1 LPPGGDRLYARQ
13 MNEDIEISTDPARL
27 DIDVIH
33 RYLSEDS
40 YWARGIPLAL
50 VKRAVENSL
59 CFGAYLNRRQVG
71 FARVITDRATFAY
84 LADVFVLEP
93 YRGRGYGKVLVQAIM
108 EHPYLQGLRQMLL
121 FTRDAHSL
129 YAPFGFLI
137 PDNPERIMIRRGVTG
152 YSNQT

>member
-108 EHPYLQGLRQMLL
+108 EHPDLQGLRQMLL

>member
-1 LPPGGDRLYARQ
+1 LPPRGDRLYARQ

>member
-1 LPPGGDRLYARQ
+1 MDL
-13 MNEDIEISTDPARL
+13 EVSTDFERL
-27 DIDVIH
+27 DVELIH
-33 RYLSEDS
+33 RYLAEES
-40 YWARGIPLAL
+40 YWARGIPLDL
-50 VKRAVENSL
+50 VRRAVENSF
-59 CFGAYLNRRQVG
+59 CFGAYLGEQQVG

-84 LADVFVLEP
+84 LADVFILEP

-108 EHPYLQGLRQMLL
+108 EHPDLQGLRQMLL